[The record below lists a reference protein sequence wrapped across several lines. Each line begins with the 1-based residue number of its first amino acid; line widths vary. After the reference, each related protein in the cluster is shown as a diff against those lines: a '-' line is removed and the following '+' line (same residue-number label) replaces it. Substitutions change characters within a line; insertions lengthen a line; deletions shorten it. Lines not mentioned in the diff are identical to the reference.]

1 MTIYGIRISDPD
13 RVPLYVAQS
22 LYPSPGM
29 GWNPSMHWQILTLT
43 AAAEAE
49 VVFSL
54 HTVLARYAQSPSEA
68 QADPGS
74 SDCSEQ
80 LYVGRKGYP

>member
-1 MTIYGIRISDPD
+1 
-13 RVPLYVAQS
+13 
-22 LYPSPGM
+22 M

-80 LYVGRKGYP
+80 LYVRRDGRKGDP